1 MGWETCVLG
10 VCQAGLGGWHQE
22 PRTEPG
28 RWDQWVVGVL
38 HQRRSPHL
46 RKEPRSPGLHLQPPY
61 PVQEALPWQQGG
73 IWQDHSW
80 NAGYVPASGAPELGS
95 QPLLFSPWGQVWG
108 RPEGAKGLVHEH
120 SALLPIGTEATP
132 MRGKAQG
139 LACRL
144 GMTTSGF
151 PLSLL

>member
-1 MGWETCVLG
+1 MGG
-10 VCQAGLGGWHQE
+10 GGLTPEKVPSPEEGAQE
-22 PRTEPG
+22 PRAAPLAT
-28 RWDQWVVGVL
+28 
-38 HQRRSPHL
+38 
-46 RKEPRSPGLHLQPPY
+46 
-61 PVQEALPWQQGG
+61 LPCTGSVAVATGG

-80 NAGYVPASGAPELGS
+80 NAGYVPAAGAPELGS

-108 RPEGAKGLVHEH
+108 KPEGAKGLVHEQ